1 MSREDHGP
9 RLPRA
14 ARLMSPFAYSIGL
27 ALATLSALA
36 APGCSPAEEPGRLPV
51 PHGVVL
57 VSIDTLRADY
67 LNTYGY
73 TDFETSPF
81 LDGFA
86 AENVLFEKAFV
97 SEPWTLT
104 SHMTLFTGLHPHHPG
119 VAEHTVLAEDVPTLA
134 LHLQRKGYRT
144 QAFVDGGYVGAHW
157 GFDRGF
163 DAYETPRPL
172 SGFPEI
178 LPRAMDWLDRHARE
192 SFFLFL
198 HTYDVHSR
206 GAMPYYKV
214 PGSRAG
220 TL

>member
-1 MSREDHGP
+1 MSREDHGQ

-14 ARLMSPFAYSIGL
+14 ARPAAPFAYSVGL

-36 APGCSPAEEPGRLPV
+36 GPGCSPAEELGRLPV

-104 SHMTLFTGLHPHHPG
+104 SHMTLFTGLIIN
-119 VAEHTVLAEDVPTLA
+119 D
-134 LHLQRKGYRT
+134 
-144 QAFVDGGYVGAHW
+144 
-157 GFDRGF
+157 
-163 DAYETPRPL
+163 
-172 SGFPEI
+172 
-178 LPRAMDWLDRHARE
+178 
-192 SFFLFL
+192 
-198 HTYDVHSR
+198 
-206 GAMPYYKV
+206 
-214 PGSRAG
+214 
-220 TL
+220 